1 MHEIS
6 DFIDSIKESLTDA
19 QYKEGMDL
27 CKKVFDR
34 KKEKVYRMTYLRPY
48 TFLDDHCD
56 DPECHETK
64 LCVTFTKVT
73 SLVHLTD
80 RAAESIRESNMFMGS
95 LTEMKSFIDLDILH
109 SFPSDQEDL
118 GIELQWYEFPVIKLE
133 DLVAEGQAGH
143 SGLNA
148 QHVIVDSE

>member
-1 MHEIS
+1 MHAVS
-6 DFIDSIKESLTDA
+6 DFLDSIKESLTDA
-19 QYKEGMDL
+19 QYKEGMEI
-27 CKKVFDR
+27 CMNVF
-34 KKEKVYRMTYLRPY
+34 KQNKQKLYRMTYLRPY

-73 SLVHLTD
+73 GLVRLDD

-95 LTEMKSFIDLDILH
+95 LEDMKSFIDLGLLH

-118 GIELQWYEFPVIKLE
+118 GIELQWYEFPVLKLE
-133 DLVAEGQAGH
+133 DLSVAEGQTGH

-148 QHVIVDSE
+148 